1 MTSDFQQ
8 NQMTR
13 TFNMDFDSI
22 GDGVFTKTRME
33 SIKKVLKEKDKEN
46 QAYMN
51 QCILLK
57 K

>member
-1 MTSDFQQ
+1 
-8 NQMTR
+8 MTR